1 MNDNSGDS
9 VARKDSDFPLF
20 FFFFLQGETLTA
32 LCFSSFSAVTKTVY
46 NEFTTAPDQN
56 VLPSLTKISV
66 TKHEILGTRRQPSL
80 RCVYDEEDYD
90 EQRNLVKCPASEP
103 YRHERISVS
112 LFGQADIQ
120 KVKVKSKIEKGGG
133 GGSGERTR
141 ARKLYF
147 TRIVV

>member
-1 MNDNSGDS
+1 MI
-9 VARKDSDFPLF
+9 FLF
-20 FFFFLQGETLTA
+20 FFFSFFFFLQGETLTA

-56 VLPSLTKISV
+56 VLKSLTKISV

-120 KVKVKSKIEKGGG
+120 KVKVKSKIERGGG
-133 GGSGERTR
+133 GGFGGENSSSKTLFY
-141 ARKLYF
+141 KDCSLGS
-147 TRIVV
+147 VKNLSNN